1 MRSPPHDTRRTVIAA
16 CLAAAVHA
24 PLLLVGA
31 RALSSGPTASA
42 ALRDADDAEGEIELV
57 VLESRDDEA
66 LAAAAATPAASLEV
80 GAPAATLR
88 EAPGAS
94 GHAGASCAGESGP
107 QLETASQAV
116 PDDARTTSAAAPSG
130 SGAPLVL
137 FEPRPIALGIAGGTP
152 NPFAVTD
159 PREGATGT
167 GPRSATPDAPTAGE
181 AKRRAEQALRD
192 GVRAR
197 DVDVGLGPEGP
208 VLRALEGAAYAG
220 LAPER
225 GSATFLAI
233 VDASGLVVD
242 LRLVSS
248 SGDERGW
255 SETRARAL
263 RALGGAKLAL
273 RGARGAELRIAVA
286 SDVLLPSGNRP
297 SERVRGSFE
306 ESKVELPENVPTG
319 GMTTGVTHTR
329 TLSTFDVTD
338 IGAKPRRIV
347 HARLLSL
354 ATL

>member
-1 MRSPPHDTRRTVIAA
+1 MRILSPPRDTRRTVIAA

-31 RALSSGPTASA
+31 RALSSSPTARA
-42 ALRDADDAEGEIELV
+42 PVGDADGVIELA
-57 VLESRDDEA
+57 VLESPVDEALAATTGA
-66 LAAAAATPAASLEV
+66 LAAAAAEPAPAGRAAGPSERAAAAS
-80 GAPAATLR
+80 GA
-88 EAPGAS
+88 
-94 GHAGASCAGESGP
+94 AGADGP
-107 QLETASQAV
+107 PPDTAPRAA
-116 PDDARTTSAAAPSG
+116 PDDARTAAAAAG
-130 SGAPLVL
+130 SSAPLAL
-137 FEPRPIALGIAGGTP
+137 FAPRPIAIGVAGGGP
-152 NPFAVTD
+152 NPFAGAG
-159 PREGATGT
+159 PREGVTAEAGR
-167 GPRSATPDAPTAGE
+167 RSATPDAPTASE

-192 GVRAR
+192 GLRAR

-208 VLRALEGAAYAG
+208 VLRALEDAAYAG

-225 GSATFLAI
+225 GSATFLAV

-248 SGDERGW
+248 SGDPRGW
-255 SETRARAL
+255 SDTRARAL

-286 SDVLLPSGNRP
+286 SDVRLPSGNRP
-297 SERVRGSFE
+297 NDRVRGSFE

-338 IGAKPRRIV
+338 IGAKPRRVV
-347 HARLLSL
+347 HARLLAL
-354 ATL
+354 TTL